1 MSESELSESS
11 SDENAAGAQVPPA
24 SIQAKLIDSTAWR
37 IFGITVFGALI
48 GLVCAFL
55 ALMFVD
61 FVEYLSHLLKSSP
74 ETRAN
79 GASVSLWFALGIPI
93 AGGLVSGLLIHFGSK
108 SKKPQGPPD
117 VIRATQARRGV
128 MNLREG
134 LVSTAASV
142 VSLGVGASAG
152 KYGPLAHLGAIV
164 GSALSRLLRAPA
176 QSSIGVG
183 CGVAAAIAAAF
194 NAPIAGLIFAHE
206 VVLRHYSLRAFAPI
220 TVASTIGYMMANY
233 VFDTTPLFD
242 ARDVSIEYP
251 AEYFAFVVIG
261 LVGALVAVI
270 LMRSLAFTRHL
281 ARSSGIPG
289 WARPMCA
296 GAMLGLIAL
305 WIPDVLGVGDS
316 VIRRGIETQQ
326 EVGYVLLLLVAKIIA
341 TSICIG
347 FGFVGGVFSPAL
359 LIGVLL
365 GNLIGS
371 IVALAT
377 GDSHSAIALYAI
389 CAMAAVTSPVIGAPL
404 TTILIVFEL
413 SGNYD
418 LTTAVMISVVFS
430 NVVGYRVFGR
440 SWYDKE
446 LSNDGFDLSLGRD
459 KVILEEKH
467 VSDIVVEDFVRI
479 DSFEPLETV
488 RQQLVESGRAD
499 AYVVSESGFYVGTI
513 TINQLLA
520 LQDTEAMSTK
530 LAGDVA
536 TPASIILARND
547 SIWEAM
553 ERIGH
558 FVGETIPVIKS
569 NDDDTLIGV
578 VSESDIVRSYLDTVY
593 ELRREEHAAS

>member
-1 MSESELSESS
+1 M
-11 SDENAAGAQVPPA
+11 PA
-24 SIQAKLIDSTAWR
+24 TIVDGTAWR
-37 IFGITVFGALI
+37 ILGITVFGALI

-55 ALMFVD
+55 ALVFVD
-61 FVEYLSHLLKSSP
+61 IVEFLGKLLKSSP
-74 ETRAN
+74 EARR
-79 GASVSLWFALGIPI
+79 GEFKIPIWIALGVPI
-93 AGGLVSGLLIHFGSK
+93 AGGLLTGLLIRFATTL
-108 SKKPQGPPD
+108 KKAQGPPD

-128 MNLREG
+128 MDLREG
-134 LVSTAASV
+134 LVSTAASI
-142 VSLGVGASAG
+142 VSLGAGASAG
-152 KYGPLAHLGAIV
+152 QYGPLAHLGGII
-164 GSALSRLLRAPA
+164 GSAMSRLLRAPA
-176 QSSIGVG
+176 QGSIGVG

-220 TVASTIGYMMANY
+220 TVASTMGYMLANY

-242 ARDVSIEYP
+242 AGDVKIRYP
-251 AEYFAFVVIG
+251 AEYIAFVVTG
-261 LVGALVAVI
+261 LLGACVAVA
-270 LMRSLAFTRHL
+270 LMRSLAL
-281 ARSSGIPG
+281 ARKLAKSSGIPD
-289 WARPMCA
+289 WLRPMFA
-296 GAMLGLIAL
+296 GVAIGLIAL
-305 WIPDVLGVGDS
+305 WIPDVLGIGDS
-316 VIRRGIETQQ
+316 VIREGIETRQD
-326 EVGYVLLLLVAKIIA
+326 VGYVFLLMIAKIIA
-341 TSICIG
+341 TSICLG

-371 IVALAT
+371 AVVLLT
-377 GDSHSAIALYAI
+377 GDSHSALALYAI

-418 LTTAVMISVVFS
+418 LTTAVMVSVVFS

-440 SWYDKE
+440 SWFDKE

-459 KVILEEKH
+459 KVILEERH
-467 VSDIVVEDFVRI
+467 VRDIVVEDYVRI

-488 RQQLVESGRAD
+488 RQQLIESGRAD
-499 AYVVSESGFYVGTI
+499 AYIVSESGYYVGTI

-520 LQDTEAMSTK
+520 LQDTQAMSTK

-536 TPASIILARND
+536 TPASIILATDD

-569 NDDDTLIGV
+569 KDDDTLMGV
-578 VSESDIVRSYLDTVY
+578 VSESDIVRSYLDTIY